1 MNNEIYC
8 GLNNHGNTCFF
19 NSALQNIMRCSVF
32 INFINNLKIE
42 HSEAYT
48 PNGYELIEIFK
59 DFIKEYKNNSNS
71 AISPIKL
78 VKYYC
83 KINNRY
89 RLGSQEDA
97 DEVITYFIGEIDD
110 IIKKEIKEGRAENI
124 IIKGDITLDKM
135 IDYLFGIH
143 IKTVN
148 KCSKCHKSFSNNSIE
163 YKISV
168 GINSDNLNEIIDNYS
183 KVQELSGDNQY
194 DCENCK
200 TKVDAIRCEKI
211 IKTPKYLH
219 IQLKRFEN
227 NGRRLSKIDDEVKI
241 NTKIK
246 INDSEYKLRGSV
258 HHMGSIN
265 GGHYIYHY
273 NKNKSDNFEDWICL
287 NDSGISDKN
296 VKNDINRG
304 YIFLYVK

>member
-8 GLNNHGNTCFF
+8 GLSNHGNTCFF

-32 INFINNLKIE
+32 INFINNLNIE
-42 HSEAYT
+42 
-48 PNGYELIEIFK
+48 NELIEIFK
-59 DFIKEYKNNSNS
+59 DFIKEYKSNSNGC
-71 AISPIKL
+71 ISPIKL
-78 VKYYC
+78 VKYYA
-83 KINNRY
+83 KINKRY
-89 RLGSQEDA
+89 RIGSQEDA

-110 IIKKEIKEGRAENI
+110 IIKKQIKDSKIENI
-124 IIKGDITLDKM
+124 VIKGDITLDKM

-148 KCSKCHKSFSNNSIE
+148 KCSKCHKSFSNNSVE
-163 YKISV
+163 FKISV
-168 GINSDNLNEIIDNYS
+168 GINSDNLEDIIKEYS
-183 KVQELSGDNQY
+183 KVQELSGDNKY
-194 DCENCK
+194 NCEECK
-200 TKVDAIRCEKI
+200 TYTDAIRCEKI

-219 IQLKRFEN
+219 VQLKRFEN
-227 NGRRLSKIDDEVKI
+227 NGRRLSKIDDEVNIPTKLKI
-241 NTKIK
+241 NE
-246 INDSEYKLRGSV
+246 SEYKLRGSV

-273 NKNKSDNFEDWICL
+273 NKNKSDRFDDWICL

-296 VKNDINRG
+296 VKEDIKRG